1 VPPCAVACVTH
12 HPCLEIGQGT
22 PQCARDILGVDD
34 VQRGRS
40 GHAEAVAYVQSEAVL
55 ELVSGERTELARAGG
70 VLNRMDERLPSRELA

>member
-1 VPPCAVACVTH
+1 VPPCAVACVIH

-34 VQRGRS
+34 VQRRS
-40 GHAEAVAYVQSEAVL
+40 GHAESVAYVQFEAVL
-55 ELVSGERTELARAGG
+55 ELVSGERRELARAGG